1 MLWHVIWCSVPIIHE
16 PFQSQHGGKSKKGK
30 MSEQLKYCNNLM
42 KELFSKKHQ
51 ASLLILMIYMSA
63 ATKRNNEVTYLK
75 FDFLC
80 CVGLCLALLQTSW
93 CWCTWSSWLPWYHQ
107 EAYGFGNNQSK
118 LIFMFVGWERFV
130 CNQMIMTKNLEISCI
145 ILFHCSR
152 YRKRWKVVNTRQ
164 QLSSQRMWD

>member
-1 MLWHVIWCSVPIIHE
+1 
-16 PFQSQHGGKSKKGK
+16 

-80 CVGLCLALLQTSW
+80 CVGLCLALLQTS
-93 CWCTWSSWLPWYHQ
+93 
-107 EAYGFGNNQSK
+107 
-118 LIFMFVGWERFV
+118 
-130 CNQMIMTKNLEISCI
+130 
-145 ILFHCSR
+145 
-152 YRKRWKVVNTRQ
+152 
-164 QLSSQRMWD
+164 